1 MIKDSRFIPFNSET
15 ALVHA
20 FFSVLG
26 NQYGKCVP
34 TKTRKTSTNIATPTK
49 EQSTTFKMAQ
59 IDDQTDSV
67 EEDSILVGSFT
78 I

>member
-20 FFSVLG
+20 FFTVSD
-26 NQYGKCVP
+26 NQYGRCVP
-34 TKTRKTSTNIATPTK
+34 TKTRKTSTNIATPTE
-49 EQSTTFKMAQ
+49 EQSTTFKMVQ
-59 IDDQTDSV
+59 IEEETDSV